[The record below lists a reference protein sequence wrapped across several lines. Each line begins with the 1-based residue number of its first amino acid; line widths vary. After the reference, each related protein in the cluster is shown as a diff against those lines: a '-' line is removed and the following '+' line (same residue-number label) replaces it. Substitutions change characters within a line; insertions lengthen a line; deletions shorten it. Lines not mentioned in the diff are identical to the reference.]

1 MKLYCHGLTLAR
13 DPIPKPVVLAVV
25 AGLSGLGLTVAQF
38 SALCLAQEGSG
49 SEGRGSGRITML
61 SSPHS
66 TRLLDQGPNQ
76 TLAFRGSGRI
86 TSEPSES
93 STAFRGTGR
102 ITADS
107 SQSSTAFRG
116 TGRIIPDVV

>member
-1 MKLYCHGLTLAR
+1 MKLYCHDLTR
-13 DPIPKPVVLAVV
+13 GQDPIPKPVVLAVV
-25 AGLSGLGLTVAQF
+25 AGLSGLGLVVAQV
-38 SALCLAQEGSG
+38 SAMSLAQEGSG

-86 TSEPSES
+86 T
-93 STAFRGTGR
+93 
-102 ITADS
+102 ADS

-116 TGRIIPDVV
+116 TGRVTSEPSQSSTAFRGTGRVTPDVV